1 MNQGRF
7 GIFGV
12 RLGARVVIARAA
24 VVVVV
29 VVVVLQRVPY
39 GRRMFIVRR
48 VLRLLSGHRV
58 KEQSAQGSR
67 EQQRNGRLTAG
78 LRSCVGV
85 TF

>member
-1 MNQGRF
+1 LNQGRF

-24 VVVVV
+24 VVV

>member
-1 MNQGRF
+1 LNQARF
-7 GIFGV
+7 GIFRV

-24 VVVVV
+24 VVV

-39 GRRMFIVRR
+39 GRRMFIVRL
-48 VLRLLSGHRV
+48 VLRLLSRHRV